1 MRQMKILITGSNGQ
15 LGSELRKIIKAGSS
29 ELGSIPDNIRNARL
43 LCVDID
49 DVNIED
55 MEAVKAMVDS
65 FAPDVIINC
74 AAFTNVNQCET
85 DRETAFKAN
94 AIGPRNLAV
103 AAEQLG
109 AKLIHM
115 STDYVFEGN
124 GKKPYCEWNVCN
136 PQSVYGYTKW
146 LGEQYVRDFSTKY
159 IIVRTAWL
167 YGYDGNN
174 FVKTIIKTAREKGAL
189 KVVDDQRGNP
199 TNAVDLA
206 HHLLKLADTNEY
218 GVYHCT
224 GDGECSWYEFAC
236 EIIRLAKI
244 DCAITPCTTEEYPTP
259 AKRPSYSSLENMML
273 KCTVGD
279 EMRNWKDALA
289 YFTEHLETS

>member
-1 MRQMKILITGSNGQ
+1 MKILITGSNGQ
-15 LGSELRKIIKAGSS
+15 LGSELRKIIKAGRS

-244 DCAITPCTTEEYPTP
+244 DCAITLCTTEEYPTP

-279 EMRNWKDALA
+279 EMRNWMDALA